1 MRNHGEGLGHLRI
14 PLITGYQGSREE
26 AGDSRI
32 VTLGLV
38 LIGVVLLLAMA
49 VEKFM
54 LGALLLGVPGILFLI
69 AGSPVRV
76 LIVIFALQIVLTL
89 AQLSAISLGFMR
101 VDDLL
106 TILLVWL
113 WVLSLPDRSMKGV
126 RIGKQ
131 GVFIILFLALF
142 AVAALRGISAGHDV
156 NFLIA
161 QTKTMGTY
169 FLYFPLLWVL
179 SDETHSRWLW
189 KVLLWAAVAAGLIY
203 TYKGFRGYGEDV
215 YIRRTTG
222 LRVTTRQPNAIG
234 AVMLMYIGRL
244 WKPAGKRPP
253 MVVVIPSLI
262 LMSSAIFLSQTR
274 GIWGGVL
281 LALALA
287 WILNLFRKKDNIRLG
302 RKLITSITVLA
313 ALVALLILSISA
325 MGLLTVSDIAERT
338 GESSDYMTSAAT
350 LSRLLAWNAILQ
362 ELGGTHIL
370 TGKGLGAE
378 YTCFRPDLGA
388 VVTVYYV
395 DSSYFQI
402 ALNMGIMGVLVFLGI
417 FFVTLVRAAKLF
429 VRTDSRRRAGIALGI
444 FCATIMLLFASGFAS
459 VLTNYRYTILWVFL
473 PALLQVEI
481 LREKR
486 ELREGR

>member
-1 MRNHGEGLGHLRI
+1 M
-14 PLITGYQGSREE
+14 
-26 AGDSRI
+26 
-32 VTLGLV
+32 GLV
-38 LIGVVLLLAMA
+38 LIGVILLVAMA
-49 VEKFM
+49 AEKFT
-54 LGALLLGVPGILFLI
+54 LGVLLLGVPGILFLL

-76 LIVIFALQIVLTL
+76 LMAIFALQIVLTL
-89 AQLSAISLGFMR
+89 TQLSAISLGFLR

-113 WVLSLPDRSMKGV
+113 WVLSLPDRSMRGV

-131 GVFIILFLALF
+131 GIFIILFLVLF
-142 AVAALRGISAGHDV
+142 AVAALRGVSAGH
-156 NFLIA
+156 NINYLIS
-161 QTKTMGTY
+161 QTKTMGAY

-189 KVLLWAAVAAGLIY
+189 KLLLWSAVAGGLIY
-203 TYKGFRGYGEDV
+203 TYKGFRGTGEDV

-234 AVMLMYIGRL
+234 VVMLMYIGRL
-244 WKPAGKRPP
+244 WKPGGKRPP
-253 MVVVIPSLI
+253 LVAVIPSLI
-262 LMSSAIFLSQTR
+262 LMSSALFLSQTR

-287 WILNLFRKKDNIRLG
+287 WILNLFRRKDNIRLG

-313 ALVALLILSISA
+313 GLVAVLILSVSA
-325 MGLLTVSDIAERT
+325 MGLLSVSDIAERT
-338 GESSDYMTSAAT
+338 GESGDYMTSTAT
-350 LSRLLAWNAILQ
+350 LSRLVAWNAILQ

-370 TGKGLGAE
+370 TGKGLGAV

-388 VVTVYYV
+388 EVTVHYV
-395 DSSYFQI
+395 DGSYFQI
-402 ALNMGIMGVLVFLGI
+402 ALNMGVIGVLAFLGI
-417 FFVTLVRAAKLF
+417 FVTTLVRAAKLF

-444 FCATIMLLFASGFAS
+444 FCAVIMLLFASGFAS

-481 LREKR
+481 IREKKER
-486 ELREGR
+486 ESDRSRQMAALTGNR